1 MTIFR
6 HLSSACLA
14 ACMLA
19 SPADAAQL
27 ESLDL
32 LETRIVTTLG
42 AGIGEPGGPAAPVDR
57 RLKLAACTGTRE
69 IAVPRPATAVVRCTA
84 PAWRIYVPLVPL
96 PKAASGVEELAP
108 AIRKGEQVDLVASG
122 EGFTVSTVA
131 VAEQDGMIGGSI
143 RVRLAPR
150 STPLTVR
157 VLGPGRAAIN

>member
-6 HLSSACLA
+6 HLSSAVLA
-14 ACMLA
+14 ACILT
-19 SPADAAQL
+19 SPAAAAQF
-27 ESLDL
+27 EPLDL
-32 LETRIVTTLG
+32 LEARIVTTLG
-42 AGIGEPGGPAAPVDR
+42 AGIGEAGGPAAPVDR
-57 RLKLAACTGTRE
+57 RLKLAACTGTPE
-69 IAVPRPATAVVRCTA
+69 IATPRPATAVVRCTA

-96 PKAASGVEELAP
+96 SKAAAGVEELKP
-108 AIRKGEQVDLVASG
+108 VIRKGEQVDLVASG
-122 EGFTVSTVA
+122 KGFTVSTVA